1 MSSNFNKIYEESLKN
16 PEQFWKEISEEI
28 FWFKKPTKILSK
40 DNPPFYKWFTDG
52 VTNTC
57 YSALEVNI
65 DQGRGDKTALIY
77 DSPITGNKKQ
87 FTYKE
92 LKAQVSKFAGALS
105 NHGINK
111 GDLSLIHI

>member
-40 DNPPFYKWFTDG
+40 DSPPFYKWFTDG

-57 YSALEVNI
+57 YNALDVHI
-65 DQGRGDKTALIY
+65 DQGRVCLLYT
-77 DSPITGNKKQ
+77 SPSPRDPSISRMPSS
-87 FTYKE
+87 
-92 LKAQVSKFAGALS
+92 A
-105 NHGINK
+105 
-111 GDLSLIHI
+111 